1 MLRITPV
8 AIEVVQM
15 LQPMI
20 EKIRKHDRNMAV
32 QLSDASSS
40 TAANICEGNGHQGNE
55 RRHKYRIALGE
66 ARETVGW
73 IQMAE
78 ARGIA
83 KRPEG
88 IDAKLN
94 HIIGVLVKLTR

>member
-1 MLRITPV
+1 MT
-8 AIEVVQM
+8 
-15 LQPMI
+15 
-20 EKIRKHDRNMAV
+20 
-32 QLSDASSS
+32 
-40 TAANICEGNGHQGNE
+40 
-55 RRHKYRIALGE
+55 
-66 ARETVGW
+66 
-73 IQMAE
+73 E